1 MFVGLIAARVDTIFA
16 VNLFDLILDVII
28 FCAINMATVK
38 ANDLTFQKLYSHEH
52 IQEVVTSLA
61 KQINQYYD

>member
-1 MFVGLIAARVDTIFA
+1 
-16 VNLFDLILDVII
+16 
-28 FCAINMATVK
+28 MATVK

-52 IQEVVTSLA
+52 IQEVVASLA